1 MTASALDALVILE
14 TVCQDR
20 HFGIGEYSGVDSVIS
35 ALVHCMVTVLALR
48 LMGNVEFMLAD
59 KCVVFAIS
67 QFHYSSVMR
76 SVDFSSDETKRNV
89 CVLCF
94 LPTVLLPKTPANIH

>member
-20 HFGIGEYSGVDSVIS
+20 HFGIGEYSGVDS
-35 ALVHCMVTVLALR
+35 ALVRHCMVTVLALR
-48 LMGNVEFMLAD
+48 LMGNVEFMLAEFTNSQRH

-67 QFHYSSVMR
+67 QFH
-76 SVDFSSDETKRNV
+76 
-89 CVLCF
+89 
-94 LPTVLLPKTPANIH
+94 